1 MTLSRLVSTIQQLTK
16 ICRKLKTKIFNSLIP
31 TRPQRPWHVSDYT
44 SEFQNINKGQSNLA
58 KGGIARLMTSITV
71 HSLSISSTIFARWQ
85 HALRSWPWCQWC
97 VRLGPP
103 FSGKMRSSLTVSM
116 GRAKGLQKMIM
127 VLLDRVD
134 TTFISPTS
142 QSLLQANCY
151 RCISTLYELHV
162 LRDRTWVV
170 TYRTTFLCFVVC
182 SWNRTCSGSK
192 SYIGPK
198 QKIGLLQ
205 VVKHRASTTLGHHPR
220 LSIKFRI
227 IQKGV

>member
-116 GRAKGLQKMIM
+116 GRAKGLQKNDNGAFRQSRHDFYQPDVSVTIASQ
-127 VLLDRVD
+127 LL
-134 TTFISPTS
+134 PMY
-142 QSLLQANCY
+142 QHSLWVTCA
-151 RCISTLYELHV
+151 TWPHV
-162 LRDRTWVV
+162 SRD
-170 TYRTTFLCFVVC
+170 L
-182 SWNRTCSGSK
+182 
-192 SYIGPK
+192 
-198 QKIGLLQ
+198 
-205 VVKHRASTTLGHHPR
+205 
-220 LSIKFRI
+220 
-227 IQKGV
+227 